1 MFKDIIK
8 TARVTHYTKNAFVF
22 AGIIFSRHFT
32 NINDI
37 RLVLLAFLSFCFA
50 ASAVYFFNDLMDKDF
65 DKLHPTKKDRPIASD
80 KISVSQV
87 LVIYSLLSL
96 ISLFIS
102 FYFINVITSI
112 IIFLYLVSNIF
123 YSWKLKHIVLLD
135 IFIVASGFI
144 LRVFAGCFA
153 IGVNV
158 SDWLLLSVL
167 FLSLLLA
174 VSKRRYEYIFNSD
187 KNSPLTRKV
196 ILAYDEKLL
205 DQMISLIASGTV
217 LTYSLYTILN
227 NEIEHLVLTIPI
239 ILYGVFRYLYIIYE
253 KKGGSHPEKE
263 LINDKH
269 ILVTVL
275 LWIAIVIFL
284 VTYNGG

>member
-205 DQMISLIASGTV
+205 DQMISLITSGTV

-239 ILYGVFRYLYIIYE
+239 ILYGVFRYLYIIYK

-263 LINDKH
+263 LINDKPILFTVLIWI
-269 ILVTVL
+269 ILVMVL
-275 LWIAIVIFL
+275 IIKE
-284 VTYNGG
+284 